1 MAIRFTFITSL
12 SLGIFLISSLIVYIF
27 GDFFYLKI
35 DQNIVFHISNGQAA
49 HKIITQLQRKKI
61 IRNQYIPK
69 LVTSNK
75 YLSENLKAGRYQV
88 TTFDNII
95 SLFHKFYKGN
105 HEYLEFKIIPGTT
118 ISELENN
125 IINNS
130 YIQKNI
136 LLTTK
141 DEGVYFPST
150 YYYEES
156 QPINIILNKAK
167 SLMNDKLS
175 YYWENRLLGLPIKN
189 QYELLVVAS
198 LIEKETDK
206 DFEKGKIARVI
217 YNRLTQKI
225 PLQFCSSVIYILKD
239 KRTLT
244 YNDLKIKNPYNTYR
258 NRGLPPTPIAYPSE
272 SSLKAAAY
280 PDDGSY
286 LYFTLQK
293 NGTHHFSNDFKDHK
307 KNKI

>member
-198 LIEKETDK
+198 
-206 DFEKGKIARVI
+206 R
-217 YNRLTQKI
+217 
-225 PLQFCSSVIYILKD
+225 
-239 KRTLT
+239 
-244 YNDLKIKNPYNTYR
+244 
-258 NRGLPPTPIAYPSE
+258 
-272 SSLKAAAY
+272 
-280 PDDGSY
+280 
-286 LYFTLQK
+286 
-293 NGTHHFSNDFKDHK
+293 
-307 KNKI
+307 